1 MYEIILLTNKSERT
15 RIKEHDIKAR
25 NEICRISV
33 IDIEQIE
40 KLMKGQNIQEDI
52 INNWFILKKTFYKNK
67 FLK

>member
-52 INNWFILKKTFYKNK
+52 INN
-67 FLK
+67 